1 MIPSIV
7 PDYGVLTSILSLAVF
22 LGAFRPLVRR
32 AGPHVNLWFVGW
44 TCMLVHYIALFLL
57 PSTGAVHT
65 VCSLTAVWA
74 LELCALVFMRAAGN
88 GPITR
93 VGWVLTAEIAV
104 PVLLQ
109 SALSVLRGA
118 GNRPAMLV
126 FGLLLIPI
134 THLVLHKAYKSRP
147 YASAAMAAAVL
158 TLYYLGLHGATPE
171 EITDGVLAILFLSAA
186 YLYSSHARRVS
197 RAVLCA
203 VTGLAG
209 WGITFL
215 IAAAFHRFAPE
226 VHLNRTVMSMP
237 QYLVV
242 AAIILNLLEEHMLHT
257 ERMAMHDA
265 LTGLPNRRLF
275 EGRFADAMADSRRLG
290 APIACLV
297 IDVDNFKFINDTMGH
312 YTGDEL
318 LKALATRL
326 SWHMGPAD
334 MLARTGGDEF
344 TALLAG
350 VRDEYHLR
358 FIASAMM
365 SAASV
370 PLEIDGVSVEF
381 HISVGIAV
389 SPADADDVQGLRRAA
404 DDAMYRA
411 KRQGG
416 SLLAFAGDPDPEL
429 ESDGPLP
436 FRL

>member
-1 MIPSIV
+1 M
-7 PDYGVLTSILSLAVF
+7 
-22 LGAFRPLVRR
+22 
-32 AGPHVNLWFVGW
+32 
-44 TCMLVHYIALFLL
+44 
-57 PSTGAVHT
+57 
-65 VCSLTAVWA
+65 
-74 LELCALVFMRAAGN
+74 
-88 GPITR
+88 
-93 VGWVLTAEIAV
+93 
-104 PVLLQ
+104 
-109 SALSVLRGA
+109 
-118 GNRPAMLV
+118 
-126 FGLLLIPI
+126 
-134 THLVLHKAYKSRP
+134 
-147 YASAAMAAAVL
+147 L
-158 TLYYLGLHGATPE
+158 TLLAAIIYVRLHGARPQEVTSC
-171 EITDGVLAILFLSAA
+171 ILALLFWSAA
-186 YLYSSHARRVS
+186 YLYTSHARRMTRS
-197 RAVLCA
+197 VLCA
-203 VTGLAG
+203 VVGLVG
-209 WGITFL
+209 WGVSFL
-215 IAAAFHRFAPE
+215 LEAALARYAPG
-226 VHLNRTVMSMP
+226 VHIYRSIMAMP

-242 AAIILNLLEEHMLHT
+242 ASIILNLLEEHMLHT

-275 EGRFADAMADSRRLG
+275 EGRFADAMVESQRLRT
-290 APIACLV
+290 PIACLV

-318 LKALATRL
+318 LKTLATRL

-370 PLEIDGVSVEF
+370 PLVIDGVSVDF

-416 SLLAFAGDPDPEL
+416 SLLAFAGDSPSEPDGPE
-429 ESDGPLP
+429 PLP